1 MKTTVMILCMTILF
15 SCAQSTNNKLFE
27 KKVITAL
34 KHQMTSYPKSTIRD
48 TLSVLLPYL
57 DSTGWEHRFVR
68 VDLRV
73 IKEGKVKYR
82 DFFEAFVRSS
92 QAAPVVSVEEW
103 TKEWTRIVT
112 VLEKQSFSV
121 IHQPDYQAD
130 KDSIDAMLQRGEYI
144 GHHSREYVASYAP
157 HYRLIAV
164 EELHSLGL

>member
-1 MKTTVMILCMTILF
+1 
-15 SCAQSTNNKLFE
+15 
-27 KKVITAL
+27 VITAL